1 MIEPE
6 WLLLEYNPVSMKTTY
21 IRTVGEQIQVKET
34 IPMWLAEKML
44 EENKQRAI
52 AFADNG
58 GWKNKKTKK
67 YGALVAS
74 IPNHIDAHLKALSGF
89 DPKVGGQYDKQK
101 YNSLLDDI
109 DYAKLRTGGGKLG
122 KRKAFI

>member
-6 WLLLEYNPVSMKTTY
+6 WLLLEHNPISMKTTY
-21 IRTVGEQIQVKET
+21 IRTVGDKIQVKET
-34 IPMWLAEKML
+34 IPMWLAEKIL
-44 EENKQRAI
+44 EENKQRAL
-52 AFADNG
+52 AFDANG
-58 GWKNKKTKK
+58 GWKNKKAMK

-74 IPNHIDAHLKALSGF
+74 VPNHIHAQLKAMSGF
-89 DPKVGGQYDKQK
+89 DPTVGGEYDKQK

>member
-6 WLLLEYNPVSMKTTY
+6 WMFLERDPISLKSIY
-21 IRTVGEQIQVKET
+21 IRTVGDKIQVKET

-44 EENKQRAI
+44 EENKQRAL
-52 AFADNG
+52 AFDANG
-58 GWKNKKTKK
+58 GWKNKNALK

-74 IPNHIDAHLKALSGF
+74 IPNHIDAHLKTLSGF

-122 KRKAFI
+122 KRKAFV